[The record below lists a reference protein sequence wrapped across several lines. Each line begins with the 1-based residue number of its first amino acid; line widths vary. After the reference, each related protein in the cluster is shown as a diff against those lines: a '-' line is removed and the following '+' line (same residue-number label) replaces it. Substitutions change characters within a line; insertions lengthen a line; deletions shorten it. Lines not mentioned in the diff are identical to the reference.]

1 MMFNDLE
8 VVQKEQLACLRRSIS
23 ERYALLQ
30 MSPGEV
36 FSANLKQLREGAGL
50 TQEQMAARMGI
61 RQSAVS
67 NLESGNRGLP
77 SGLTLVKLAA
87 ALNCS
92 VDALLRGLIRRQEA
106 GTVSPDPF
114 YDVEWIK
121 TRDYEGPGR
130 RRLSREPRR
139 VAAND

>member
-8 VVQKEQLACLRRSIS
+8 VVQKEQLTCLRRSIS
-23 ERYALLQ
+23 ERYALLR
-30 MSPGEV
+30 MSPGEI
-36 FSANLKQLREGAGL
+36 FSANLKQLREAAGL

-92 VDALLRGLIRRQEA
+92 TDALLRGLLQRQEA
-106 GTVSPDPF
+106 GDVSPGPF
-114 YDVEWIK
+114 RDVEWIK
-121 TRDYEGPGR
+121 TKSYEGPGR
-130 RRLSREPRR
+130 RRMSREPRR